1 MSLLKQSVVIN
12 VPKVFDWVTRQVDL
26 PTISYREPELS
37 ILFPGAV
44 GPSPGPG
51 DLCSFL
57 SSYPGYTTVARVLD
71 ESLYTSEVTNPLD
84 RTQVEVTLPSGKEIV
99 LEKVKIL
106 ARGLLE
112 VDIFDAAGALILTS
126 NPIEFATIQT
136 FYLCAP
142 EDTIVDAFISSGQ
155 WDAEVVCDTAFSQ
168 LDISL
173 TFCLDVHVFAD
184 VRLEIEAAYCN
195 PRLEFP
201 VADIICRQQS
211 NQPAPSCPIF
221 PEKRLGITSTSE

>member
-1 MSLLKQSVVIN
+1 MSLKKHSVVIN

-26 PTISYREPELS
+26 QTISFREPELS
-37 ILFPGAV
+37 NLFPGLI
-44 GPSPGPG
+44 GPSPGENE
-51 DLCSFL
+51 LCSFL
-57 SSYPGYTTVARVLD
+57 QTVPGYTTVARVLD

-84 RTQVEVTLPSGKEIV
+84 RACVEVTLPSGKEVV

-112 VDIFDAAGALILTS
+112 VDILDANENIILTS

-136 FYLCAP
+136 FYLSAP
-142 EDTIVDAFISSGQ
+142 NDTVVSAFISSGQ
-155 WDAEVVCDTAFSQ
+155 WDAEVVCDSAFSQ

-173 TFCLDVHVFAD
+173 TFCLDVHVSAD
-184 VRLEIEAAYCN
+184 VRLEVEASYVK

-201 VADIICRQQS
+201 ISDLICR
-211 NQPAPSCPIF
+211 NQNHYPHPVSPVVF
-221 PEKRLGITSTSE
+221 PGVTSAETE

>member
-1 MSLLKQSVVIN
+1 MSLKKHSVVIN

-26 PTISYREPELS
+26 QTISFREPELS
-37 ILFPGAV
+37 NLFPGLI
-44 GPSPGPG
+44 GPSPGENE
-51 DLCSFL
+51 LCSFL
-57 SSYPGYTTVARVLD
+57 QTVPGYTTVARVLD

-84 RTQVEVTLPSGKEIV
+84 RVSVEVTLPSGKEVV

-112 VDIFDAAGALILTS
+112 VDILDANENIILTS

-136 FYLCAP
+136 FYLSAP
-142 EDTIVDAFISSGQ
+142 DDTVVSAFISSGQ
-155 WDAEVVCDTAFSQ
+155 WDAEVVCDSAFSQ

-173 TFCLDVHVFAD
+173 TFCLDVHVSAD
-184 VRLEIEAAYCN
+184 VRLEVEASYVK

-201 VADIICRQQS
+201 ISDLICR
-211 NQPAPSCPIF
+211 NQNYYPNPVSPVVF
-221 PEKRLGITSTSE
+221 PGVTSAETE